1 MQKPTIARKKTE
13 LPLGNNNLNIPVPDT
28 LTARLNQRTR
38 ARSGL
43 APPPLTR
50 RQAVEPNR
58 LDNIAQLFINV
69 QNYDPMDSL
78 MPFELVLPN
87 NEDQAVHAFYDNTP
101 QNREQMML
109 TNLIQL
115 SRQVLE
121 LTNRIDVL
129 ERRV

>member
-1 MQKPTIARKKTE
+1 MQKPTLSRQKTQA
-13 LPLGNNNLNIPVPDT
+13 PTNNFDIPVPDT
-28 LTARLNQRTR
+28 LTARLDQRTR
-38 ARSGL
+38 ARTGL

-58 LDNIAQLFINV
+58 LDNIGQLYINV
-69 QNYDPMDSL
+69 QNFDPMDSL

-87 NEDQAVHAFYDNTP
+87 NEDEAVHAFYDNTP

-121 LTNRIDVL
+121 LRNRIDVL
-129 ERRV
+129 EGRV